1 MINIP
6 DLNKRLIEQ
15 DKALRARFDD
25 VAAGMDLDPGMKALL
40 EVVSEG
46 LAAIHERQGNMIT
59 LLIRTGA

>member
-15 DKALRARFDD
+15 DEALRSRFAD
-25 VAAGMDLDPGMKALL
+25 VAARADLDPSMKALL
-40 EVVSEG
+40 ELVGEG

>member
-6 DLNKRLIEQ
+6 ALNKQLVEQ
-15 DKALRARFDD
+15 NEALRSRFAD
-25 VAAGMDLDPGMKALL
+25 VAASTDLDPAMKALL
-40 EVVSEG
+40 ELVGDG